1 MAITVDQLRILLQ
14 DTGVPPILSDA
25 DYNEIIAIEPN
36 NIYDAAAIAAHSISA
51 SFAEKVKFT
60 AGPVSLE
67 NEQKFEHYQS
77 LADSYRQLAREG
89 KGGVNGGGGG
99 ISLAGT
105 PVVTGISLDEME
117 AVEEDTDRF
126 PGKFTVGMDDN
137 KDTSQDYGRG
147 VNG

>member
-14 DTGVPPILSDA
+14 DIGTPPILEDA
-25 DYNEIIAIEPN
+25 DYAEIIAIEPN

-67 NEQKFEHYQS
+67 NEQKFEHYKS

-89 KGGVNGGGGG
+89 KGGVNGGGG
-99 ISLAGT
+99 IALAGT
-105 PVVTGISLDEME
+105 PVATGISINEME
-117 AVEEDTDRF
+117 AVEANTDRF
-126 PGKFTVGMDDN
+126 PSKFTIGMDDN
-137 KDTSQDYGRG
+137 EDTGPDYNRG